1 VSFNYGLLKD
11 ESHIIFYMNHLSD
24 YSTCNIMKDIW
35 KFGNVS
41 TIGLGNQ

>member
-1 VSFNYGLLKD
+1 VGFNNDLLKD
-11 ESHIIFYMNHLSD
+11 ESYIIFYMNHLSD

-41 TIGLGNQ
+41 TIVLGNQ